1 MIHNY
6 LIILTNQH
14 YFITFK
20 YVIMANTLKRWRNN
34 RFIYI
39 VTYEIYL

>member
-6 LIILTNQH
+6 LIILTSQH

-20 YVIMANTLKRWRNN
+20 YVIMANTLKRSGAIMDL
-34 RFIYI
+34 F
-39 VTYEIYL
+39 T